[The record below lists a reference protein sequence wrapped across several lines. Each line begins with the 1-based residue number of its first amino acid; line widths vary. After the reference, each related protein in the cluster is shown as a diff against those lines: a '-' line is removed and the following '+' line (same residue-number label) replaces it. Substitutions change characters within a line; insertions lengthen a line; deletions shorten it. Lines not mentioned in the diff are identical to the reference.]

1 MRGATRGTFVEGAPH
16 PVPKPAMS
24 RLTELNTSPHVPTV
38 LAATHRRISHHL
50 HTAAEQGV
58 HPPDR
63 SPWGGASA
71 AKRAID
77 SAALSPAG
85 TKAL

>member
-24 RLTELNTSPHVPTV
+24 RLTELNTSPHVPTM

-50 HTAAEQGV
+50 QTAAEQGV